1 VKKQFERT
9 IGHQSRNLAGRIPG
23 RIPSRIGRGLRQCLV
38 NHSIANSWPQDIPQ
52 GLKPARFWA
61 VCGTAK
67 AVPCYKT
74 IQDSIHQALPNLGLL
89 ALLLVL
95 LLGAVPALRAQV
107 NSATL
112 SGFVA
117 DPSGAAIA
125 GAKVTAEDVQSGAAR
140 NTVTNATGNFTFAG
154 LPAGDYN
161 LEIAATGFK
170 NSVRTSIHLN
180 PGDTHSLTDIRLEVG
195 GAKETVTVESTVAG
209 LPLDSGQLSTTIS
222 SNDLDRLSVSG
233 RDATEL
239 QKILP
244 GFAIRSLDS
253 TNSASDFSQL
263 QIGQATPYASNGAPV
278 AGITL
283 KLDGAS
289 LTDAGS
295 FGANLQNINDSYVS
309 EVQVQTSNFGADQS
323 NGPVV
328 ITGVTKSGTANYHG
342 SLYTF
347 ARTNQLNAND
357 WLAKFNGIA
366 RPDDRYVYPGF
377 TVSGPVPGL
386 HKKLTFFAGAEYDAQ
401 RNVYAYNS
409 VSSAIVHA
417 LVPTQAMRTGDFSQ
431 AALQQY
437 LGPNYTSGT
446 YADISPVPTVGDDGS
461 PLTNGNLAAYLDPG
475 AMALINNTLPLP
487 TGATG
492 TDGFNWV
499 NENLVN
505 NNIFQAVGR
514 VDYQISPRNN
524 LFARYSY
531 EQGKQGQPQIPY
543 YSPSASSIL
552 GAVNTPGYGV
562 LNDIEVH
569 SAALNY
575 VTVFSSTL
583 TNELFGTLTYFTEAF
598 DPRQLSP
605 LQSSTINYPYQGAF
619 NNGSTQYPQLRTY
632 SAVGGLPLGLW
643 PDFSFGSPSL
653 KKFQPNVG
661 DNLTKAVGKHTVKFG
676 IFAERVTNNQN
687 ITNGDSNGAIQ
698 NYYFNG
704 AGTQFFSYNGTYSNG
719 SPAFDPTPHYNSGN
733 WLADFFE
740 GHLQD
745 FDQQNILPRTN
756 VFFWDTDF
764 YGQDTWRVTPRV
776 LLTYGLRVQH
786 LGPWTDAHGLGAAV
800 WSPSTITTPFNIVT
814 NPVPGLLWH
823 SLDHSI
829 PNSGTGS
836 TALWASPRV
845 GVAWDVFGTG
855 KTVVRGGVGMYRFH
869 DAETDVDAAF
879 QESRGMREALLAG
892 FGNTT
897 LAGISSLKLS
907 PGTYGAAGGTETLA
921 AVTSINGLDPRDHEV
936 PVTNNYS
943 FSIAQQLPR
952 STIAQISYVGNNSG
966 SLMNNGTTQ
975 TVVLN
980 NVNAIPVGTLY
991 TQQSA
996 QTIDGALGYNYCNPT
1011 GCTPTQVANLSATV
1025 GYAGQPSVQYV
1036 RPYPEY
1042 GSIIVPHHNTYANYN
1057 ALQALLQKQVGRLN
1071 FMFNY
1076 TWSKALGILGSAADF
1091 NFTAPVDPF
1100 NIANNYGPMNFDR
1113 SHIFNSTYSYQT
1125 GKFTHDRL
1133 LGGFINQ
1140 WLISGITSIQSGGNM
1155 QTGVSFSPDFYLQGT
1170 VNQGANAINVSN
1182 QVILGTPDVSLQP
1195 VLTCDPRKGLAS
1207 HQYINGACFGLPNFS
1222 TNGQYILPYM
1232 HGPTFFDSDLTL
1244 DKGFVLGGERSLRL
1258 RIAGFNFLNH
1268 PLNSFGTGYASQ
1280 TTLVLSDTSPTGTL
1294 GSAKYDPA
1302 SGFGFAPQKLGRR
1315 LMEVSAKF
1323 NF

>member
-1 VKKQFERT
+1 MNITDKKQYPL
-9 IGHQSRNLAGRIPG
+9 HSR
-23 RIPSRIGRGLRQCLV
+23 SRFLLR
-38 NHSIANSWPQDIPQ
+38 
-52 GLKPARFWA
+52 
-61 VCGTAK
+61 
-67 AVPCYKT
+67 
-74 IQDSIHQALPNLGLL
+74 ALSFGLL
-89 ALLLVL
+89 TFLLASASSLW
-95 LLGAVPALRAQV
+95 AQV

-112 SGFVA
+112 SGFVQ
-117 DPSGAAIA
+117 DPTGAAIP
-125 GAKVTAEDVQSGAAR
+125 AATI
-140 NTVTNATGNFTFAG
+140 TVEGVLSAAQRTTTTNGTGNFTFAG

-161 LEIAATGFK
+161 LTVAAKGFK
-170 NSVRTSIHLN
+170 NFIRTSIHLN
-180 PGDTHSLTDIRLEVG
+180 PGDSPNLNDIKLEVG
-195 GAKETVTVESTVAG
+195 GSTESVTVADTVAG
-209 LPLDSGQLSTTIS
+209 LPLDSGQLSSTIS
-222 SNDLDRLSVSG
+222 SNDIESLSVSG

-244 GFAIRSLDS
+244 GFAIRSQDS

-263 QIGQATPYASNGAPV
+263 QIGQPTPYASNGAPV

-289 LTDAGS
+289 LTDAGN

-328 ITGVTKSGTANYHG
+328 ITGVTKSGTASYHG
-342 SLYTF
+342 SLYTY
-347 ARTNQLNAND
+347 ARTSQLNSND
-357 WLAKFNGIA
+357 WLANFNDIA
-366 RPDDRYVYPGF
+366 RPNDRYVYPGATF
-377 TVSGPVPGL
+377 SGPVP
-386 HKKLTFFAGAEYDAQ
+386 HFKKLTFFAGAEYDAQ

-409 VSSAIVHA
+409 ASSAIVHA
-417 LVPTQAMRTGDFSQ
+417 LVPTQAMRGGDFSQ
-431 AALQQY
+431 TALQQY

-446 YADISPVPTVGDDGS
+446 YADISPTPTVGDDGS
-461 PLTNGNLAAYLDPG
+461 TLANGNIAAFLDPG
-475 AMALINNTLPLP
+475 AIALINNTLPLP
-487 TGATG
+487 TKATD
-492 TDGFNWV
+492 TSGFNWV

-514 VDYQISPRNN
+514 VDYAISPRNSF
-524 LFARYSY
+524 FARYSY

-562 LNDIEVH
+562 LNNIDVH
-569 SAALNY
+569 SAAANY
-575 VTVFSSTL
+575 VTVFTPTL
-583 TNELFGTLTYFTEAF
+583 TNEVFGTLTYFTEAF
-598 DPRQLSP
+598 DPRQLSAF
-605 LQSSTINYPYQGAF
+605 QSSTINYPYQGAF
-619 NNGSTQYPQLRTY
+619 NNHSTQYPQLRTY

-643 PDFSFGSPSL
+643 PDFSFGAPSL
-653 KKFQPNVG
+653 KKFQPNAG
-661 DNLTKAVGKHTVKFG
+661 DNLTKVWGKHTVKVG

-704 AGTQFFSYNGTYSNG
+704 AGTQFFSYNGTYPNG

-740 GHLQD
+740 GHIQT

-756 VFFWDTDF
+756 VYFWDTDF
-764 YGQDTWRVTPRV
+764 YAQDTWKIHPRV
-776 LLTYGLRVQH
+776 LLTYGVRLQH
-786 LGPWTDAHGLGAAV
+786 LGAWTDAHGLGAAV
-800 WSPSTITTPFNIVT
+800 WSPSTITTPFDINT
-814 NPVPGLLWH
+814 NPVPGLQWH
-823 SLDHSI
+823 ALNGSI
-829 PNSGTGS
+829 PNSGTGAQ
-836 TALWASPRV
+836 ALWASPRI

-855 KTVVRGGVGMYRFH
+855 KTVLRGGVGMYRFH

-892 FGNTT
+892 FGNAT
-897 LAGISSLKLS
+897 LAGISSLQLN

-921 AVTSINGLDPRDHEV
+921 AVTSINGLDPTDHKI

-943 FSIAQQLPR
+943 FSVAQELPYN
-952 STIAQISYVGNNSG
+952 TVAQISYVGNNSN

-975 TVVLN
+975 PVVLN

-996 QTIDGALGYNYCNPT
+996 QTIDSALGYNYCNPT
-1011 GCTPTQVANLSATV
+1011 GCTPQQVANLSATV

-1057 ALQALLQKQVGRLN
+1057 AMQILLQKQAGRLN
-1071 FMFNY
+1071 YGVNY

-1100 NIANNYGPMNFDR
+1100 NLHNNYGPMNFDR
-1113 SHIFNSTYSYQT
+1113 SNIFNAHYSYQT
-1125 GKFTHDRL
+1125 GKFTSDRL
-1133 LGGFINQ
+1133 LGGFINE

-1170 VNQGANAINVSN
+1170 VNNGANAINVSN

-1195 VLTCDPRKGLAS
+1195 VLTCDPRHGLTS
-1207 HQYINGACFGLPNFS
+1207 HQYINGACLGLPSFS
-1222 TNGQYILPYM
+1222 TNGQYILPYA
-1232 HGPTFFDSDLTL
+1232 HGPAYVNSDLTL
-1244 DKGFVLGGERSLRL
+1244 EKGFGLGGDRSLRF

-1280 TTLVLSDTSPTGTL
+1280 TTLVLSDTSSTGTL
-1294 GSAKYDPA
+1294 SSAKYDPA

-1323 NF
+1323 TF